1 MSAQKIP
8 DSFSIISLFAI
19 VAILLPACKSN
30 EQKSESST
38 QPVLKKISSSQS
50 GITFSNTVEENF
62 EKNFFDKF
70 AYVYNGGGVAIGD
83 FNNDGLQDMYFTGN
97 DVPNKLYINE
107 GGLKFKDI
115 TQSAGVDG
123 GKGWDNGVTMVDIN
137 NDGWQD
143 IYVCKGGYGETEKE
157 RTNLLYVNQGVS
169 PSPLSGEGRGEVGE
183 VTFKRTG
190 KRIWP

>member
-8 DSFSIISLFAI
+8 DSFLIISLFAI

-137 NDGWQD
+137 NNGWQD

-169 PSPLSGEGRGEVGE
+169 PSPLSGEGVRG
-183 VTFKRTG
+183 
-190 KRIWP
+190 